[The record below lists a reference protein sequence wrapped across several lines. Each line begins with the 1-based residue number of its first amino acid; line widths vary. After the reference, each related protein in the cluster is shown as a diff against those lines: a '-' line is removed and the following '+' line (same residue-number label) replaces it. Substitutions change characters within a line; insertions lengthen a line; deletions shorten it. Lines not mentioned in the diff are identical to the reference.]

1 MVWIQL
7 FQDLRRNSSMKEAVT
22 ILHEALL
29 TEKATMLSANL
40 NQYSFAVSKSATKQN
55 IKDAAEKAF
64 GVTVI
69 NVNTINVKPKSK
81 RDRMRRN
88 KLGFTA
94 SIKKAVITV
103 KAGDSI
109 DLA

>member
-1 MVWIQL
+1 MNEPVKVL
-7 FQDLRRNSSMKEAVT
+7 K
-22 ILHEALL
+22 EALL

-40 NQYSFAVSKSATKQN
+40 NQYVFSVFPEATRTHVKN
-55 IKDAAEKAF
+55 AIEKTF

-69 NVNTINVKPKSK
+69 KVNTLTQKPKTK
-81 RDRMRRN
+81 RDRMRRG
-88 KLGFTA
+88 KQGFTA
-94 SIKKAVITV
+94 LYKKAIVTL

>member
-1 MVWIQL
+1 
-7 FQDLRRNSSMKEAVT
+7 MKESVT
-22 ILHEALL
+22 ILKEALL

-40 NQYSFAVSKSATKQN
+40 NQYVFSVSPEATKHN
-55 IKDAAEKAF
+55 VRDAVERAF
-64 GVTVI
+64 NVTVLK
-69 NVNTINVKPKSK
+69 VNTIHAKPKAK

-94 SIKKAVITV
+94 GIKKAIVTL
-103 KAGDSI
+103 KAGDGI

>member
-1 MVWIQL
+1 
-7 FQDLRRNSSMKEAVT
+7 MKEAVS
-22 ILHEALL
+22 ILQEALL

-40 NQYSFAVSKSATKQN
+40 NQYVFSVAVNSSKQN
-55 IKDAAEKAF
+55 IEDAVEKTF
-64 GVTVI
+64 SVTVLK
-69 NVNTINVKPKSK
+69 VNTLVAKPKSK

-88 KLGFTA
+88 KLGFTNTV
-94 SIKKAVITV
+94 KKAIVTL